1 MLITGRRATKVD
13 GCSHRIVT
21 SFYELHFFGEACF
34 LLKGVLVFESNCALK
49 TVTACVEWAADKI
62 FKQKIVH

>member
-34 LLKGVLVFESNCALK
+34 LLKGALVFESP
-49 TVTACVEWAADKI
+49 TVP
-62 FKQKIVH
+62 